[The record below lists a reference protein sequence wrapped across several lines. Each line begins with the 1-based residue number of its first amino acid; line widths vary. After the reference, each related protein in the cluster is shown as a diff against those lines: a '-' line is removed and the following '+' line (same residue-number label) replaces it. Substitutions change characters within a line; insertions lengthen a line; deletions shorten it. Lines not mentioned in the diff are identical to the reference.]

1 MDTDLTGKLLIALP
15 SIGDPR
21 FSRSVI
27 LLCAHSPDFAMGIV
41 LNKPME
47 GIRLPE
53 LFEQLDVSTELGVPD
68 APVLD
73 GGPVNTDRGF
83 VIHTDD
89 VISEGATLEIDG
101 AFCMT
106 ATRDMLKLIGSSAAP
121 RKSVLALGYSGW
133 GAGQLEIEL
142 AANAWIIGEPD
153 DDLVFGE
160 SHDLKW
166 RHALGRMGIDS
177 GRLHVEGGS
186 A

>member
-1 MDTDLTGKLLIALP
+1 MNTDLTGRLLIALP
-15 SIGDPR
+15 GIGDSR

-41 LNKPME
+41 LNKPMD

-53 LFEQLDVSTELGVPD
+53 LFEQLDVETELGVPD
-68 APVLD
+68 TCVLD
-73 GGPVNTDRGF
+73 GGPVSTERGF

-101 AFCMT
+101 ALCMT
-106 ATRDMLKLIGSSAAP
+106 ATRDILLMIGSSAAP

-133 GAGQLEIEL
+133 GAGQLEEEL
-142 AANAWIIGEPD
+142 AANAWLVGDPD
-153 DDLVFGE
+153 DNIVFGDE
-160 SHDLKW
+160 YDLKW
-166 RHALGRMGIDS
+166 QQALGRMGVDS
-177 GRLHVEGGS
+177 GRLQVDGGS